1 MDRVE
6 NLTRTSESISWEWE
20 VEGWRNA
27 IAVAAPLLFRIVDGV
42 VVDKDD
48 DEDDEEE

>member
-20 VEGWRNA
+20 VEGWRNQS
-27 IAVAAPLLFRIVDGV
+27 IVCADEP
-42 VVDKDD
+42 D